1 MEEIIR
7 LWPKLQDRQSL
18 ACSVQCYVSKLYI
31 YPASPKPT
39 EHWRTRGVEGSVL
52 CQDLLLL
59 DSEGLRLRVM
69 VSPLLRT
76 LAVLEDTF
84 IIVKAVEKISHGTV
98 KLAVLTEWELGP
110 EFRMFDLES
119 QIIGYKEEVKLSG
132 YADQSR
138 PLSNPSSELLCPW
151 TCSNVSWSD
160 HPKLT
165 KKYLFSQLK
174 SIKFNPDIHNLSNLN
189 QIWHTTSQP
198 MPLVV
203 RVLAKCKERLII
215 KQSDPRK
222 SSMSFCNLLVADL
235 TAYSVVTF
243 WDEAVAAIHQTVKE
257 GDILVLTSYKAAS
270 LRTDHRKLMHN
281 MAPKV
286 GGAGHILSA
295 TEIECKVNPSD
306 LGRVFHL
313 DSAAVCD
320 SVPPLI
326 TNFVSSREMYEKV
339 RTGRLVDTVGIVVFH
354 GRWEREAVYR
364 SGHHYV
370 RVWLNVMD
378 QTSDNELSIK
388 VYPDL
393 ESWVE
398 LEEALPGKVVLITN
412 LNVRCNEEG
421 NFSYLESTNQ
431 TGVFTDQNAMNSR
444 FLSFPVV
451 SSFKAA
457 LDENLVQ
464 WEEVM
469 AEKGGMGGQF
479 LLGPSV
485 QSHYTPTD
493 LMTAVSTL
501 NHLEKTV
508 EAISYRSGRRLLV
521 KGNIS
526 GAKVFKINVSGD
538 FSEIKTL
545 IEEDSVSKNYPVFG
559 PQCAI
564 RESFPSSVEKM
575 SEDQLSESVKY
586 FCFLNSSLS
595 VQKPETV
602 TYRESQFGLV
612 SFLLDDCKLILLVTE
627 QLLNLITSTYSEYYV
642 LGRVSIDFHKPT
654 YVMD

>member
-1 MEEIIR
+1 
-7 LWPKLQDRQSL
+7 
-18 ACSVQCYVSKLYI
+18 
-31 YPASPKPT
+31 
-39 EHWRTRGVEGSVL
+39 
-52 CQDLLLL
+52 
-59 DSEGLRLRVM
+59 
-69 VSPLLRT
+69 
-76 LAVLEDTF
+76 
-84 IIVKAVEKISHGTV
+84 
-98 KLAVLTEWELGP
+98 
-110 EFRMFDLES
+110 
-119 QIIGYKEEVKLSG
+119 
-132 YADQSR
+132 
-138 PLSNPSSELLCPW
+138 
-151 TCSNVSWSD
+151 
-160 HPKLT
+160 
-165 KKYLFSQLK
+165 
-174 SIKFNPDIHNLSNLN
+174 
-189 QIWHTTSQP
+189 
-198 MPLVV
+198 
-203 RVLAKCKERLII
+203 
-215 KQSDPRK
+215 
-222 SSMSFCNLLVADL
+222 
-235 TAYSVVTF
+235 
-243 WDEAVAAIHQTVKE
+243 
-257 GDILVLTSYKAAS
+257 
-270 LRTDHRKLMHN
+270 
-281 MAPKV
+281 
-286 GGAGHILSA
+286 
-295 TEIECKVNPSD
+295 
-306 LGRVFHL
+306 
-313 DSAAVCD
+313 
-320 SVPPLI
+320 
-326 TNFVSSREMYEKV
+326 
-339 RTGRLVDTVGIVVFH
+339 
-354 GRWEREAVYR
+354 
-364 SGHHYV
+364 
-370 RVWLNVMD
+370 
-378 QTSDNELSIK
+378 
-388 VYPDL
+388 
-393 ESWVE
+393 
-398 LEEALPGKVVLITN
+398 
-412 LNVRCNEEG
+412 
-421 NFSYLESTNQ
+421 
-431 TGVFTDQNAMNSR
+431 MNSR